1 MNDRES
7 DERVM
12 ARLAGGDQQAL
23 DELMSRWQGPLWCF
37 IDRMCAGAGAT
48 DDVYQE
54 TWMRVYVYRKRYRP
68 RLPFRPYL
76 FAVAMNCC
84 RKALRRAWQ
93 PRLAGAGLEHLPH
106 PADPQ
111 PPPAAGLIADEQHRM
126 LHRAIQRLPEMQ
138 RGVVLLYLLLGPD
151 YGQIARVL
159 GRSRGTVRSH
169 MHHALNALR
178 ASLSWIARPT
188 EGEVD
193 HERHLH

>member
-1 MNDRES
+1 MNSTES

-12 ARLAGGDQQAL
+12 ARLAGGDEQAL
-23 DELMSRWQGPLWCF
+23 AELMNRWQGPIWCF
-37 IDRMCAGAGAT
+37 INRMCAGLGAT

-54 TWMRVYVYRKRYRP
+54 TWMRVYLYRKRYRP
-68 RLPFRPYL
+68 KLPFRPYL
-76 FAVAMNCC
+76 FAVALNCC

-93 PRLAGAGLEHLPH
+93 RDPHAGLENLPH
-106 PADPQ
+106 PADPEPL
-111 PPPAAGLIADEQHRM
+111 PPDNLIADEQHRM

-151 YGQIARVL
+151 YGRIARVL

-178 ASLSWIARPT
+178 VSLSWISCPT